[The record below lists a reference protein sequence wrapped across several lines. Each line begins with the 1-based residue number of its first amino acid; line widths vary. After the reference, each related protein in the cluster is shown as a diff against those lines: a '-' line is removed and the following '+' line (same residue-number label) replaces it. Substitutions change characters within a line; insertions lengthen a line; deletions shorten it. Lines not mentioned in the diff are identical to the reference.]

1 MYLELIGILLKSLWH
16 ALKKDKFIVQ
26 LKFSTTEDGGYAANV
41 YFKDDTHL
49 NYEITTWNFEA
60 MEMNY
65 ALAAFLKAAIINNAI
80 RNKSAHI
87 TSIII
92 KKAV

>member
-26 LKFSTTEDGGYAANV
+26 LKFSTTEDVGYAANV
-41 YFKDDTHL
+41 YFKDDLDIHF
-49 NYEITTWNFEA
+49 EVVTWVWEA